1 MVSTP
6 QRREAA
12 DFLVEKQLSQRR
24 ACQLVSLPRSSYAY
38 PAHPRHDE
46 EVVECLKK
54 IIQAHPRYGYRRAW
68 ATLRRGKGAINHKRV
83 HRLWKLH
90 QLGLPHRPRKRKR
103 LVVSAVPQKATAFNQ
118 VWTYDF
124 VFDSCSNGQKLKIL
138 TVVEEYSRYCL
149 AIEVATSISAPRV
162 IQILS
167 GLIEQWGVPEYLRSD
182 NGPEFIA
189 QILQDWLKERQIKTI
204 YIKPGSPWQNAY
216 AESFN
221 GKLRDECLNQE
232 WFYHLADARRTIS
245 EYRNYYNEQRLHSSL
260 EYQTPAEF
268 VARAAPGLL
277 SPQQPRRGSSFLFS
291 QTEKSSFLYSQLND
305 SDMMIYPKT

>member
-6 QRREAA
+6 QRRAAA
-12 DFLVEKQLSQRR
+12 DFLMEKELSQRR
-24 ACQLVSLPRSSYAY
+24 ACQLVCLPRSSYAY
-38 PAHPRHDE
+38 PAHPRNDE
-46 EVVECLKK
+46 GVVECLKK

-68 ATLRRGKGAINHKRV
+68 AALRREVGAINHKRV

-90 QLGLPHRPRKRKR
+90 QLGIPHRPRRRKR
-103 LVVSAVPQKATAFNQ
+103 LVVTAAPPKATAFNQ

-124 VFDSCSNGQKLKIL
+124 VFDACTNGQKLKIL
-138 TVVEEYSRYCL
+138 TIVEEYSRYCL
-149 AIEVATSISAPRV
+149 ALEVATSISAPRV

-167 GLIEQWGVPEYLRSD
+167 GLINQWGAPEYLRSD

-189 QILQDWLKERQIKTI
+189 QVLQDWLKERRIQTL

-232 WFYHLADARRTIS
+232 WFYHLTDARRIIS
-245 EYRNYYNEQRLHSSL
+245 EFRNYYNEQRLHSSL
-260 EYQTPAEF
+260 DYQTPAEF
-268 VARAAPGLL
+268 IAQVLPGLL
-277 SPQQPRRGSSFLFS
+277 SPQQPRQEISFLFS
-291 QTEKSSFLYSQLND
+291 PEKESSFMCY
-305 SDMMIYPKT
+305 